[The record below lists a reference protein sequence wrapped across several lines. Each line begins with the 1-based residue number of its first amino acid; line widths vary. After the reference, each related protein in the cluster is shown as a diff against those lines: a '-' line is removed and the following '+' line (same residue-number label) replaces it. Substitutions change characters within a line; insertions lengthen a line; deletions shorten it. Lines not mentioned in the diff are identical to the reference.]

1 VLRQAPRAPAPATC
15 PLASA
20 NIFAPWFRQSSSTP
34 PPLSRQSSYTLPPS
48 TCNLSTSSST
58 PPPSLHLRAV
68 INPFTQCP
76 LQRTV
81 VHALLSTSTFRQ
93 YLLHSCQQHHQRRFV
108 SSTVISPYRR
118 LRLQKRQRPRAFTAA
133 VWAEVDTQQNR
144 LYVPYALQLG
154 SNTSAPGDLLSAI
167 GKWVDQASC
176 RLLFTYRFE
185 GTRDENMVAEIRI
198 NEMRSRRG
206 IQAKHRSPHVVQMT
220 KLRR

>member
-1 VLRQAPRAPAPATC
+1 L
-15 PLASA
+15 
-20 NIFAPWFRQSSSTP
+20 STP
-34 PPLSRQSSYTLPPS
+34 PPLSCQSSYTLPPS
-48 TCNLSTSSST
+48 TCNLSRSSST

-93 YLLHSCQQHHQRRFV
+93 YLLHSCQQHHQCRFV
-108 SSTVISPYRR
+108 FSTVISPYRR
-118 LRLQKRQRPRAFTAA
+118 LRLQKRQRSRAFTAA
-133 VWAEVDTQQNR
+133 VWAEADTQQNR

-154 SNTSAPGDLLSAI
+154 SNTSVPGDLLSAI

-206 IQAKHRSPHVVQMT
+206 IQAKHRSPHVVWMT
-220 KLRR
+220 KLRRRLREVSRWQNLRGGRDAAQMQI